1 MQVILR
7 EKIRRLGNLGESVN
21 VKPGFAR
28 NFLVPQGKAM
38 MATKENIARFEAE
51 RAELEK
57 KAAAILATAK
67 ARAEKINGLA
77 VVIKTSA
84 GEAGKLFGSIGT
96 RDIAEAM
103 TAKGIEIEKHEIRL
117 PHGAIRLLGEYEI
130 EIHLHGDV
138 DAVIKLSVVPQ
149 EGTVL
154 SVTREAF
161 GEELKNTEEEAS
173 DETSEENTEA

>member
-7 EKIRRLGNLGESVN
+7 EKIRRLGNLGDSVN

-57 KAAAILATAK
+57 KALEILNQAK
-67 ARAEKINGLA
+67 ARAEKVQGLN
-77 VVIKTSA
+77 VIIKASA
-84 GEAGKLFGSIGT
+84 GEGGKLFGSIGT
-96 RDIAEAM
+96 RDIAEAIK
-103 TAKGIEIEKHEIRL
+103 AKGIEIEKHEIRL
-117 PHGAIRLLGEYEI
+117 PHGAIRLLGEYTI
-130 EIHLHGDV
+130 DVHLHSDV
-138 DAVIKLSVVPQ
+138 DAQIKVSIVPQ

-161 GEELKNTEEEAS
+161 GEKAE
-173 DETSEENTEA
+173 SEETPEESSEA